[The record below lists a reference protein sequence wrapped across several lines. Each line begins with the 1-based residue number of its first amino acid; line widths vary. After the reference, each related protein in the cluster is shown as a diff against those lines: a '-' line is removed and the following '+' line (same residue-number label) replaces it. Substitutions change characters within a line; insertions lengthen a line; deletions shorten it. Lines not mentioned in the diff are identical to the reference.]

1 MAKTLRETKPTGR
14 VTVFLR
20 ATNEGGRMT
29 RVAAILGA
37 VLALALGA
45 SACGG
50 SSSSSSEETTTQAS
64 GGGGGGGGGSASG
77 TLEGET
83 GPGFEIEVK
92 KDGKDAERV
101 RAGTYTLK
109 VEDKSDQHNFHLIGP
124 GVDTKVTDVGFVG
137 DKTATV
143 TLKKGTYT
151 YQCDPHASSGMKGTF
166 EVT

>member
-1 MAKTLRETKPTGR
+1 MIR
-14 VTVFLR
+14 
-20 ATNEGGRMT
+20 N
-29 RVAAILGA
+29 AAILGA
-37 VLALALGA
+37 ALGLVLGA

-50 SSSSSSEETTTQAS
+50 GGGNGNDEASTTTEATTTEATTTQAS
-64 GGGGGGGGGSASG
+64 GGGGASASG
-77 TLEGET
+77 KLEGET

-92 KDGKDAERV
+92 QNGEDAESV
-101 RAGTYTLK
+101 KAGTYTLK

-124 GVDTKVTDVGFVG
+124 GVDKVVTDVGFVG
-137 DKTATV
+137 DKTVTV

>member
-1 MAKTLRETKPTGR
+1 MIR
-14 VTVFLR
+14 
-20 ATNEGGRMT
+20 N
-29 RVAAILGA
+29 AAILGA
-37 VLALALGA
+37 ALALVLGA

-50 SSSSSSEETTTQAS
+50 GGGNDESSSSTEATTTQAS
-64 GGGGGGGGGSASG
+64 GGGGGSASG
-77 TLEGET
+77 TIEGET

-92 KDGKDAERV
+92 QNGEDAESV
-101 RAGTYTLK
+101 KAGTYTLK

-124 GVDTKVTDVGFVG
+124 GVDMKVTEVGFVG
-137 DKTATV
+137 DKTVTV

>member
-1 MAKTLRETKPTGR
+1 
-14 VTVFLR
+14 
-20 ATNEGGRMT
+20 MT
-29 RVAAILGA
+29 RNAAIVGA
-37 VLALALGA
+37 ALALVLGA

-50 SSSSSSEETTTQAS
+50 GGGNDEGSPTTEATTTEAS
-64 GGGGGGGGGSASG
+64 GGGGGGGGGGGAASG
-77 TLEGET
+77 KLEGET

-92 KDGKDAERV
+92 QNGEDADSV
-101 RAGTYTLK
+101 KAGTYTLK

-124 GVDTKVTDVGFVG
+124 GVDKEVTEVGFVG
-137 DKTATV
+137 DKTVTV

>member
-1 MAKTLRETKPTGR
+1 MIRK
-14 VTVFLR
+14 
-20 ATNEGGRMT
+20 
-29 RVAAILGA
+29 AAILGT
-37 VLALALGA
+37 ALALVLGA
-45 SACGG
+45 LACGGG
-50 SSSSSSEETTTQAS
+50 SSSSTSSSEETTTQGG

-92 KDGKDAERV
+92 QNGEDAESV
-101 RAGTYTLK
+101 KAGTYTLK

-124 GVDTKVTDVGFVG
+124 GVDEKVTDVGFVG
-137 DKTATV
+137 DKTVTV

>member
-1 MAKTLRETKPTGR
+1 MIR
-14 VTVFLR
+14 
-20 ATNEGGRMT
+20 N
-29 RVAAILGA
+29 AAILGA
-37 VLALALGA
+37 PLALVLGA

-50 SSSSSSEETTTQAS
+50 GGGNDESSSTEATTTQAS
-64 GGGGGGGGGSASG
+64 GGGGGSASG

-92 KDGKDAERV
+92 QNGEDAESV
-101 RAGTYTLK
+101 KAGTYTLK

-124 GVDTKVTDVGFVG
+124 GVDMKVTDVGFVG
-137 DKTATV
+137 DKTVTV

-151 YQCDPHASSGMKGTF
+151 YQCDPHTSSGMKGTF

>member
-1 MAKTLRETKPTGR
+1 MIRK
-14 VTVFLR
+14 
-20 ATNEGGRMT
+20 
-29 RVAAILGA
+29 AAILCA
-37 VLALALGA
+37 AFALVLGA

-50 SSSSSSEETTTQAS
+50 GSSSSTSSSEETTTQ
-64 GGGGGGGGGSASG
+64 GGGGGGGGASASG

-92 KDGKDAERV
+92 QNGEDAESV
-101 RAGTYTLK
+101 KAGTYTLK

-124 GVDTKVTDVGFVG
+124 GVDEKVTDVGFVG
-137 DKTATV
+137 DKTVTV

>member
-1 MAKTLRETKPTGR
+1 MIR
-14 VTVFLR
+14 
-20 ATNEGGRMT
+20 N
-29 RVAAILGA
+29 AAILGA
-37 VLALALGA
+37 ALALVLGA

-50 SSSSSSEETTTQAS
+50 GGGNDESSSATEATTTEAS
-64 GGGGGGGGGSASG
+64 GGGGASASG
-77 TLEGET
+77 KLEGET

-92 KDGKDAERV
+92 QNGKDAESV
-101 RAGTYTLK
+101 KAGTYTLK

-124 GVDTKVTDVGFVG
+124 GVDQKVTDVGFVG
-137 DKTATV
+137 DKTVTV